1 MDVFLERCA
10 GLDVHQASVVCCVL
24 IGAPGRKPQ
33 KLLRSFGTT
42 TRDLETL
49 RAWLAE
55 HGVTHVGM
63 ESTGVYWK
71 PVYAVL
77 EGHVDLTVGNAHHIK
92 NVPGRKTDVKD
103 AEWIAQLVRHGLVAK
118 SFVPP
123 PAIRD
128 LREMVRYRRTL
139 IETRTAMRNR
149 VLKLLEGAN
158 IKLSGVASDVFG
170 VSGMAMLEALAA
182 GTTNA
187 SEMAGLARGR
197 MRRKHAALEAALE
210 GRMGEHQ
217 RFLLGMQLR
226 SLGTIDQD
234 LEALDAHIEAQLEPY
249 QAQHRLLMQ
258 IPGVDWVTAASI
270 IAEIGTDM
278 DVFASARRL
287 AAWAGVAPGNYESAG
302 KPKGAGTRRG
312 NVFLKSALFA
322 AASAA
327 VRTKGSYYRDKCNRL
342 RARRGPVRAIMAIA
356 HKLLI
361 AAFHMLSTG
370 EAFRDLGESY
380 LDQVARKRSTTKL
393 VQRLSNLGYDVM
405 LVPKAA

>member
-1 MDVFLERCA
+1 MEVLLERCA

-24 IGAPGRKPQ
+24 IGVPGRRPQ

-42 TRDLETL
+42 TRELQAL

-55 HGVTHVGM
+55 HGVTQVGM

-77 EGHVDLTVGNAHHIK
+77 EGHFDLIVGNAHHIK

-103 AEWIAQLVRHGLVAK
+103 AEWIAQLVRHGLITK

-128 LREMVRYRRTL
+128 LRELVRCRRTL

-182 GTTNA
+182 GSTGA
-187 SEMAGLARGR
+187 SEMARMARGR
-197 MRRKHAALEAALE
+197 MRRKHAAFEAALE
-210 GRMGEHQ
+210 GHMREHQ
-217 RFLLGMQLR
+217 RFLLAMQLR
-226 SLGTIDQD
+226 QLGAVERD
-234 LEALDAHIEAQLEPY
+234 LEALDARIDAQLEPFRARH
-249 QAQHRLLMQ
+249 QLLLQ
-258 IPGVDWVTAASI
+258 IPGVDRVTAAAI
-270 IAEIGTDM
+270 LAEIGIDM
-278 DVFASARRL
+278 GVFATARRL
-287 AAWAGVAPGNYESAG
+287 AAWAGLAPGNYESAG
-302 KPKGAGTRRG
+302 KPKGAAVRRG

-327 VRTKGSYYRDKCNRL
+327 VRTKGSYYRDKYNRL
-342 RARRGPVRAIMAIA
+342 RARRGPVRALMAVA

-361 AAFHMLSTG
+361 AAYHMLATG
-370 EAFRDLGESY
+370 ETFRDLGESY
-380 LDQVARKRSTTKL
+380 LDQVTRKRSTARL